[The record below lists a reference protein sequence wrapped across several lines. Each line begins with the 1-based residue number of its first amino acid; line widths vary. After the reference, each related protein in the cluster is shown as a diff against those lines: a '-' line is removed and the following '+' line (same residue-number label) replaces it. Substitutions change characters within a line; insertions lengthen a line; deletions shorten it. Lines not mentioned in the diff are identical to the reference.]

1 MADLGSESVDRKS
14 TVSTAPSLSAS
25 RPAFVIRRLIVF
37 ARDFVAS
44 VSTLRLSVCGLLIL
58 LSAVTEGISLV
69 LLIPLVQLA
78 GEGQGSSGSIAM
90 SVSRALGAIGL
101 SLSLPALLLV
111 HADRLRRDVSNLRR
125 P

>member
-111 HADRLRRDVSNLRR
+111 FVGLIIARS
-125 P
+125 